1 MAITTEADNQYIEAI
16 VKEVYHEM
24 DCLCNDLVPQDEL
37 EKLRSYMLG
46 DFCRS
51 YEGPFS
57 LSEAWIYVQTAD
69 LDDEFFVRQVD
80 SIRNVTAEEIRTLA
94 QRYFCKEK
102 IIEVV
107 AGKKA

>member
-1 MAITTEADNQYIEAI
+1 ML
-16 VKEVYHEM
+16 K
-24 DCLCNDLVPQDEL
+24 
-37 EKLRSYMLG
+37 SYMLG

-80 SIRNVTAEEIRTLA
+80 SIRSITPEEIRDLA
-94 QRYFCKEK
+94 QRYLCKEK
-102 IIEVV
+102 LIEVV
-107 AGKKA
+107 AGKKV